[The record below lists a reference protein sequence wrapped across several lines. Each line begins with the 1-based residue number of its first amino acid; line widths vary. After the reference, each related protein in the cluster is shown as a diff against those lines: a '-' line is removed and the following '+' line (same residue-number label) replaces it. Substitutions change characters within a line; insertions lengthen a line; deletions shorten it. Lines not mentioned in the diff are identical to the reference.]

1 MTTWRPARKPR
12 SELDP
17 EPLNAALERVTR
29 KLSMA
34 DPSTLSM
41 VFSKWESLVGADI
54 AAHAKP
60 RSLHGGVLVLEVDHP
75 AWATQLRYM
84 SFDIISS
91 VNASTKPGLVEEV
104 RVVVGKSERQESA
117 RRRGFDTPV

>member
-1 MTTWRPARKPR
+1 
-12 SELDP
+12 
-17 EPLNAALERVTR
+17 
-29 KLSMA
+29 MA
-34 DPSTLSM
+34 DPSMLSM
-41 VFSKWESLVGADI
+41 VFSQWERLVGADI

-91 VNASTKPGLVEEV
+91 VNTSTKPGLVEEV

-117 RRRGFDTPV
+117 RRQGFDTPV